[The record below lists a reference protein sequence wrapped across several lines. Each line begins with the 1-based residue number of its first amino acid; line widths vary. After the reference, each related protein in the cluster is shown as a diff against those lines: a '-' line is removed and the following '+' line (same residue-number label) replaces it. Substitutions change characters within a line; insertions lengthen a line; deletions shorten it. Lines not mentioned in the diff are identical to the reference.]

1 MQEVLRILDANLNR
15 SREGLRTAEEYAR
28 FIVNDAA
35 ALEALR
41 QVRRGLEK
49 VIAALGPA
57 APSLLA
63 ARDVPGDI
71 GVEPQAPA
79 ERRTSGDVAQ
89 AGIKRAQEALRV
101 IEEYSHL
108 VAKDAPPLAA
118 QARYALYEAEQRLF
132 AGAPSPLVARL
143 AKEPVMVIVTRRM
156 CHTSWRTLLEELLE
170 AGARV
175 FQLREKRLSTRDFSL
190 YAQQFSE
197 RARRKDA
204 LTIINDRADVA
215 FASGADGVHLGQ
227 DDLPIASARRLL
239 GKGALIGLSC
249 HNLEEARQAV
259 ASGADYI
266 GLGAM
271 FDTRT
276 KVVTKM
282 AGPSLLSEVVPN
294 VNVPVLAIG
303 GIKAGNVGEL
313 GKAGAKHAAV
323 CSAIIRSR
331 TPGKAYRVLVD
342 ALLSGTKIE
351 EPESLPTTEVSP

>member
-15 SREGLRTAEEYAR
+15 AREGLRTAEEFAR
-28 FIVNDAA
+28 FVVNDSA
-35 ALEALR
+35 ALDSLKK
-41 QVRRGLEK
+41 VRRGLEK
-49 VIAALGPA
+49 VMAALGPA

-63 ARDVPGDI
+63 ARDVEGDI
-71 GVEPQAPA
+71 GVEPQANA
-79 ERRTSGDVAQ
+79 ERRTSADVAQ

-108 VAKDAPPLAA
+108 VAKEAASLAA

-132 AGAPSPLVARL
+132 ANAPNPLVARL
-143 AKEPVMVIVTRRM
+143 AKEPLMVIITRRM
-156 CHTSWRTLLEELLE
+156 CHTSWRTLLEELLD
-170 AGARV
+170 AGARA
-175 FQLREKRLSTRDFSL
+175 FQLREKRLSARDFTH
-190 YAQQFSE
+190 YAQQFME

-215 FASGADGVHLGQ
+215 FAAGADGVHLGQ
-227 DDLPIASARRLL
+227 DDLPLVAARRML

-249 HNLEEARQAV
+249 HTLEEARAAV
-259 ASGADYI
+259 AAGADYI

-282 AGPSLLSEVVPN
+282 AGPALLGEVVPQ
-294 VNVPVLAIG
+294 VNVPVFAIG

-331 TPGKAYRVLVD
+331 TPGKAWRELVD
-342 ALLSGTKIE
+342 ALKSGTNIE
-351 EPESLPTTEVSP
+351 MPESLPTTEVSP